1 MWKNGLKDS
10 ALLLMAGLV
19 LVNIFWAASSIAAK
33 EALHQLSAIEII
45 TLRFGI
51 ALIIV
56 IGLSLTLKGPGSLKI
71 DPQDLPMFIFLS
83 VVSVSLGFF
92 LQVEAVARTTVTNF
106 SIEFNMSTFLIMLM
120 GAALLGERLT
130 RKKMLGAAIAFGGA
144 ILIISGGHMDLASGH
159 LMGDLIGLASAV
171 SFGLFTIAS
180 KRISGKYDIMTILSY
195 TFLFGIIEL
204 LPFYVLYTPMTPLS
218 SLSAVSWSSIL
229 FLSVLCSVFCFLV
242 YTHGLKK
249 LKASDVAMSIYV
261 NPLAGVLLA
270 ILLMGETLTAYTVA
284 GGALVMAGMY
294 LTQGELMPEK
304 PAREESSG
312 LEESV
317 AHGRTTAINE

>member
-1 MWKNGLKDS
+1 MWKNDLKDS

-33 EALHQLSAIEII
+33 EALLQLSAIEII

-51 ALIIV
+51 ALLIV
-56 IGLSLTLKGPGSLKI
+56 VGLALVLKGPGSLKI
-71 DPQDLPMFIFLS
+71 DPKDLPMFVFLS
-83 VVSVSLGFF
+83 IVSVSLGFF
-92 LQVEAVARTTVTNF
+92 LQVEAISRTTVTNF

-120 GAALLGERLT
+120 GAAFLGERLT
-130 RKKMLGAAIAFGGA
+130 RKRMLGAAIAFGGA
-144 ILIISGGHMDLASGH
+144 VLIISGGRLDLSSH
-159 LMGDLIGLASAV
+159 LAGDLIGLASAV

-180 KRISGKYDIMTILSY
+180 KRISRKYGIMTILSY

-204 LPFYVLYTPMTPLS
+204 LPFYVFYTPMTPLS

-229 FLSVLCSVFCFLV
+229 FLAVLCSVFCFLV

-270 ILLMGETLTAYTVA
+270 ILLMGEALTAYTVA

-294 LTQGELMPEK
+294 LTQGEMMPER
-304 PAREESSG
+304 PAREESAS
-312 LEESV
+312 
-317 AHGRTTAINE
+317 HGRTTAINE